1 MKKLIFLLI
10 TIFLGTGLW
19 SSAGAQTPFFKPG
32 KHKLVK
38 KMTRKQFKNAVKGK
52 TFYYKHNGKTKKRRL

>member
-38 KMTRKQFKNAVKGK
+38 KMTRKQVRNAQKGK
-52 TFYYKHNGKTKKRRL
+52 DFYYKRNQKSRKR

>member
-1 MKKLIFLLI
+1 MKKLILLLI

-19 SSAGAQTPFFKPG
+19 SSVGAQTPFFKQA

-38 KMTRKQFKNAVKGK
+38 KMTRKQVRNAQKGK
-52 TFYYKHNGKTKKRRL
+52 DFYYKRNQKSRKR